1 MSNFTRCRRSVTA
14 YSPAASKLLGRDYW
28 TLLDTIEYH
37 VGYSDSNIVVIVPSG
52 YITDGIFGAEWFQ
65 KHFPVTGKL
74 SKAFIIHDYLYHYQ
88 RALVNGSPSTISLKD
103 ADKILNE
110 ALQVLGVGKVKACLL
125 TLAIGVIRKRSK
137 RPNLELKTKVEKVLG
152 MLLTAGKSHDIDV
165 ELLKYYC
172 KEHLV
177 SST

>member
-1 MSNFTRCRRSVTA
+1 MSSFTRYHSPVTA

-28 TLLDTIEYH
+28 TLLDTTEYH

-74 SKAFIIHDYLYHYQ
+74 SKAFIVHDYLYHYQ
-88 RALVNGSPSTISLKD
+88 RALVNGSPSTISLED

-110 ALQVLGVGKVKACLL
+110 ALQVLGMSKAKACLL
-125 TLAIGVIRKRSK
+125 TLAISLIRRRSK
-137 RPNLELKTKVEKVLG
+137 RPDLELKVKVEKALG
-152 MLLTAGKSHDIDV
+152 LLLTSGKSHDIDV
-165 ELLKYYC
+165 EQLKSLC
-172 KEHLV
+172 K
-177 SST
+177 